1 MGRPSLYTP
10 ELIETICQGL
20 EQGIPLTHICAGD
33 DMPAP
38 RTVRDWEAEMPE
50 VAAAIA
56 RARELG
62 EVALAEQC
70 LAISDERE
78 GKAIMSDGQE
88 VAVVFDSTAIQ
99 RNKLRIDTRLK
110 LLAKFN
116 PKRWGDKLELDNKGE
131 LTLNVGIKR
140 FTPDKEPAA

>member
-1 MGRPSLYTP
+1 MARPSLYTP
-10 ELIETICQGL
+10 ELIEAICADL
-20 EQGIPLTHICAGD
+20 EQGIPMTVICAGD

-70 LAISDERE
+70 LTIADDEQHDWVMTKKGE
-78 GKAIMSDGQE
+78 VTNE
-88 VAVVFDSTAIQ
+88 VAIGRA
-99 RNKLRIDTRLK
+99 KLQIDTRLK

-116 PKRWGDKLELDNKGE
+116 PKRWGERQQIEHTGKLSLEALVTGDG
-131 LTLNVGIKR
+131 
-140 FTPDKEPAA
+140 TPE

>member
-1 MGRPSLYTP
+1 MARPSLYTP
-10 ELIETICQGL
+10 ELIEAICADL

-38 RTVRDWEAEMPE
+38 RTVRAWEAEMPE

-70 LAISDERE
+70 LTIADDEHHDWVMTKKGE
-78 GKAIMSDGQE
+78 VTNE
-88 VAVVFDSTAIQ
+88 VAIGRA
-99 RNKLRIDTRLK
+99 KLQIDTRLK

-116 PKRWGDKLELDNKGE
+116 PKKWGDKQQVEHTGKLSLESLVAGS
-131 LTLNVGIKR
+131 
-140 FTPDKEPAA
+140 EPAAE